1 MIYTITLNP
10 AVDRELI
17 VPTIKFD
24 KVLRAS
30 ELRVDLGGKGF
41 NVSRMLIS
49 LGAPSV
55 AFGFAGGDSGKLLC
69 KGLNSLGIDTDFIW
83 IVGETRTNVS
93 IVSTDQD
100 RYVKVN
106 EPGPTILEHEQQA
119 LLAQVR
125 KLAAKG
131 DWWVLSGS
139 LPPGVPANYY
149 AQIIS
154 LVKRAGGYA
163 ILDASGPALR
173 HGCEAGPLLVK
184 PNDVEAHNLTGCP
197 VNTISEIASAAAEI
211 QGLGVGNVVISL
223 GKKGAILVDDQQA
236 WMLTSQDIV
245 EGNPIG
251 AGDSLVG
258 GLVWGLDQG
267 FTLPEALGWG
277 IACGAATAS
286 QSGTA
291 VGRRDQVEELVKL
304 VNITP
309 LDNP

>member
-1 MIYTITLNP
+1 MIYTVTLNP
-10 AVDRELI
+10 AVDRELV

-24 KVLRAS
+24 TVLRAL
-30 ELRVDLGGKGF
+30 EWRVDYGGKGF

-49 LGAPSV
+49 LGAASV
-55 AFGFAGGDSGKLLC
+55 ALGFAGGDSGKLLRS
-69 KGLNSLGIDTDFIW
+69 GLNSLGIDTDFIW
-83 IVGETRTNVS
+83 IDGETRTNVT
-93 IVSTDQD
+93 IVTTDHD

-106 EPGPTILEHEQQA
+106 EPGPTILEKEQQF

-125 KLAAKG
+125 KLAAPG

-139 LPPGVPANYY
+139 LPPGIPADYY

-154 LVKRAGGYA
+154 LVHRAGGYA

-184 PNDVEAHNLTGCP
+184 PNDVEAHNLTGLP
-197 VNTISEIASAAAEI
+197 VNTASEIAAAAAEI
-211 QGLGVGNVVISL
+211 QGLGVANVVISL
-223 GKKGAILVDDQQA
+223 GKKGVMLIDDQQVWLLA
-236 WMLTSQDIV
+236 SPDIV
-245 EGNPIG
+245 ERNPIG

-267 FTLPEALGWG
+267 FTLSEALGWG
-277 IACGAATAS
+277 IACGAAAAS
-286 QSGTA
+286 LSGTA

-309 LDNP
+309 LDNH